1 MCKNLPW
8 IVFSIHTTCIYSIF
22 NQRPHSISQ
31 TYIIVKRFEKVY
43 FWKMIQ
49 FLFVLFIFY
58 SLDVM
63 TFKMCMG
70 VLFVIADHQ
79 IYYYIPTRM
88 GYQSSV
94 KYGIGI
100 SCRSGCKRC
109 EFNEKQKFGI
119 KLALAGRRKIV
130 CNQDEEQN
138 NNIVIKSNN
147 KSNNISRSNHWLN

>member
-8 IVFSIHTTCIYSIF
+8 IVFSIHTACIYSIF

-63 TFKMCMG
+63 TFKMCMS
-70 VLFVIADHQ
+70 L
-79 IYYYIPTRM
+79 PTRM

-147 KSNNISRSNHWLN
+147 KNKKISRSNHWLN